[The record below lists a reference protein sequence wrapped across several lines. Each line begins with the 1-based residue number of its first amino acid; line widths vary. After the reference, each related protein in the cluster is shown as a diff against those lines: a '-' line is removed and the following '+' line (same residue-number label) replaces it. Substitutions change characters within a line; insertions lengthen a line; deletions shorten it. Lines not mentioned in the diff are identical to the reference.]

1 MEVVFV
7 LLRDLSST
15 KLESALLVI
24 CRSISHIQPKNVFH
38 VPMDLSIPLWPGNVW
53 KSIAEAKK
61 YSQNK
66 LNLAN
71 VETPPWN
78 TSPAMVFVPSVLK
91 DNTKRMDN
99 ANLAPMKEFT
109 IWLFKDVF
117 AMKPKVNIGM
127 DKLAFSVLIQN
138 IGISE
143 IWNAKP
149 VHTNKY
155 TISWTVSVNTVLL
168 RTLTSMD
175 CTAQYVPTTKFT
187 TAQRIRVSHVPGA
200 KCTMLRKWNVCV
212 LRNILTKL
220 TLDVSNA
227 IYLITLMPKASLVY
241 LVQRIKFTINHLHLV
256 WNVLQLSQF
265 PMELIACLVLQVSF
279 SMWLWKNVKLAH
291 KIKCTMLQLVSV
303 NVLRTCHTSMETH
316 AYLVISQNISI
327 YQIQSVNNAQPISC
341 TTQL

>member
-1 MEVVFV
+1 
-7 LLRDLSST
+7 
-15 KLESALLVI
+15 
-24 CRSISHIQPKNVFH
+24 
-38 VPMDLSIPLWPGNVW
+38 
-53 KSIAEAKK
+53 
-61 YSQNK
+61 
-66 LNLAN
+66 
-71 VETPPWN
+71 
-78 TSPAMVFVPSVLK
+78 MVFVPSVLK
-91 DNTKRMDN
+91 DNMKRMDN
-99 ANLAPMKEFT
+99 ANLVPMKEFT

-127 DKLAFSVLIQN
+127 DKLAFSVLIQS

-168 RTLTSMD
+168 KTLTSTV

-187 TAQRIRVSHVPGA
+187 TAQLIRVSHVPGA
-200 KCTMLRKWNVCV
+200 KFTTLKKWNVCV

-227 IYLITLMPKASLVY
+227 ICLTTLMLKASLVY

-265 PMELIACLVLQVSF
+265 PMEPIVCLVLQVSF

-327 YQIQSVNNAQPISC
+327 CQIQSVNNAQPISC